1 MLLEKALN
9 HLFTSRTRL
18 VALKIL
24 IRTLPFIKESSSLKL
39 FVSIFELRFQDV
51 KWCCTG
57 NNRGQLIFRE
67 TL

>member
-9 HLFTSRTRL
+9 RLFTSRTRL
-18 VALKIL
+18 VAFKKV

-39 FVSIFELRFQDV
+39 LVSIFDLRFQDV
-51 KWCCTG
+51 KWCYMG